1 MKVSSTFSFYI
12 ARQYFMA
19 FCAMMLIMV
28 GIIFIFDVVE
38 LLRRAADEPVPFFK
52 IIQMGILKS
61 PEVGQKL
68 MPFAIL
74 FSAIYTFWRLTKN
87 NELIVARAAGFSVWH
102 FLGPV
107 LGIALVMGILKI
119 IAINPVSAVLLSKF
133 EQMENRYLNNDV
145 ELIDLI
151 ETGLWLRQVDSKNKQ
166 EIILNAK
173 SINPKDWSLNNI
185 EIYFLK
191 EHTVLK
197 RIDAPIGRLGNGYW
211 IFEDILHHDF
221 ENPPQFKNQFLLP
234 TPVTSRDIE
243 DSFASP
249 ETISFWKLS
258 RFIGSLEQLGF
269 QTTSLKIYRQALFAT
284 PLLFVAMVLL
294 AASVSLRPPRV
305 SKIFLLISS
314 GVVAGFFV
322 FILDNFLQAYGLS
335 ETIPPMM
342 AAWSAPLLTFII
354 ALTTTIYM
362 EEGR

>member
-1 MKVSSTFSFYI
+1 
-12 ARQYFMA
+12 
-19 FCAMMLIMV
+19 
-28 GIIFIFDVVE
+28 
-38 LLRRAADEPVPFFK
+38 
-52 IIQMGILKS
+52 
-61 PEVGQKL
+61 
-68 MPFAIL
+68 
-74 FSAIYTFWRLTKN
+74 
-87 NELIVARAAGFSVWH
+87 
-102 FLGPV
+102 
-107 LGIALVMGILKI
+107 
-119 IAINPVSAVLLSKF
+119 
-133 EQMENRYLNNDV
+133 
-145 ELIDLI
+145 
-151 ETGLWLRQVDSKNKQ
+151 
-166 EIILNAK
+166 
-173 SINPKDWSLNNI
+173 
-185 EIYFLK
+185 FLK